1 MYEGRNESEDEIL
14 FVHLTR
20 FLSEAHN
27 MGGDQ
32 GTGKKN
38 AVKLIE
44 LLESKGYVIAKVF
57 NKGAMS

>member
-14 FVHLTR
+14 FEHLSR
-20 FLSEAHN
+20 FLSESHN

-32 GTGKKN
+32 ETGRRN
-38 AVKLIE
+38 AAKLIE

-57 NKGAMS
+57 DKGAVS

>member
-1 MYEGRNESEDEIL
+1 MYEGRNESEDEL
-14 FVHLTR
+14 LYVHLTR

-32 GTGKKN
+32 GTGRKN

-57 NKGAMS
+57 DKGAMS